1 MIKRFYQE
9 KLHFLPLF
17 WFVIKNVD
25 LFSLLFWIL
34 ESLDPKI
41 KSIIENEVQPF
52 CLLEQTLF
60 FMYLCVFLHK

>member
-1 MIKRFYQE
+1 MIKRFYQG
-9 KLHFLPLF
+9 KLHFLPLY

-41 KSIIENEVQPF
+41 KNIENEVQPF